1 MDPPG
6 AGLTRPPGR
15 LDPAVARVRRAVR
28 TSLADVPPGQ
38 RILVAASGGADSM
51 ALAACTLFEAGHS
64 GWQIGAVVVDHGLQA
79 DSAAV
84 TADVAERLREVGCDP
99 VDVAR
104 VQVAESGA
112 GGLEA
117 AARSA
122 RYRALAAVADEQS
135 ALVLLGHTR
144 DDQAESVLL
153 GLARGSGTRS
163 LAGMAARRGV
173 FRRPMLDVDRAD
185 TRRAC
190 AALGLTVWD
199 DPHNADLRFARARV
213 RLRVLPMLEAEL
225 GPGVAA
231 ALARTADLARFDA
244 DALDRLAADLLAAA
258 TLAEGALSVEVLAG
272 ALAAVRRR
280 CLRQAALN
288 AGCPGGELVAVH
300 VDGLDALVT
309 DWHGQGELQL
319 PGGIAASRRGDR
331 LVLWE
336 PRPRGSER
344 RREGRHPD
352 TRL

>member
-1 MDPPG
+1 
-6 AGLTRPPGR
+6 
-15 LDPAVARVRRAVR
+15 
-28 TSLADVPPGQ
+28 
-38 RILVAASGGADSM
+38 M
-51 ALAACTLFEAGHS
+51 ALASCTVFEAGHT
-64 GWQIGAVVVDHGLQA
+64 GWQVGAVVVDHALQD

-84 TADVAERLREVGCDP
+84 SAAVALRLSQLGCDP
-99 VDVAR
+99 VDVVR
-104 VQVAESGA
+104 VQVAASGA

-122 RYRALAAVADEQS
+122 RYQALAAAADDQE

-163 LAGMAARRGV
+163 LAGMAARRGI
-173 FRRPMLDVDRAD
+173 FRRPLLDVDRAE
-185 TRRAC
+185 TRRVC

-199 DPHNADLRFARARV
+199 DPHNADPRFARARV
-213 RLRVLPMLEAEL
+213 RLTVLPTLEAEL
-225 GPGVAA
+225 GPGVAG
-231 ALARTADLARFDA
+231 ALARTADLARLDA
-244 DALDRLAADLLAAA
+244 DALDSLAAELLVAA
-258 TLAEGALSVEVLAG
+258 TLADGALSVELLAP

-280 CLRQAALN
+280 CLRQAALA

-300 VDGLDALVT
+300 VEGLDALVT

-319 PGGIAASRRGDR
+319 PGGVTASRLGDR

-344 RREGRHPD
+344 RREGRHRD
-352 TRL
+352 TGL